1 MNDCT
6 GNRWI
11 NGSAIYHLY
20 PLGACG
26 APRHNDFSQPA
37 VPRLGQLFDWIGRW
51 RALGINALLI
61 GPIFESTAHG
71 YDSADLFRIDRRL
84 GDWALF
90 QRFAQALKAAG
101 IRLLLDG
108 VFHHVGRDFW
118 AFRDVRE
125 KKRDSPYC
133 GWFSGLRF
141 DRQNRYGDGFTYDA
155 WNGCDDLVKLNL
167 RHPDVRAHL
176 FSALETWVR
185 DFDLSGLR
193 LDAADAIDLRFLSE
207 LAQLCRSLRPDFFLM
222 GEVVHG
228 DYRRWANREQLDSTT
243 NYECFK
249 GLYSSFNDRNFFEI
263 AYSLR
268 RQFGEQG
275 IYARL
280 PLYSF
285 ADNHDVDRV
294 ASLLRDR
301 AHLYPLYLL
310 LFTMPG
316 VPSIYYGSE
325 WGIQGRRT
333 REGDAAL
340 RPALP
345 QLDEAAIRQLPEP
358 DLEDALR
365 RLIRLRLA
373 SRALCEG
380 DYREECVRPE
390 QLAFSR
396 TCGGESLLVLINAA
410 PAPAAIQL
418 PAPWRRGMLVD
429 LLDEGRPVCRD
440 QAQGVIAPANW
451 GRVLRRA

>member
-1 MNDCT
+1 MGDRA
-6 GNRWI
+6 GSRWI
-11 NGSAIYHLY
+11 DSSTIYHLY

-26 APRHNDFSQPA
+26 APRLNDFGRP
-37 VPRLGQLFDWIGRW
+37 PEHRLDRLFGWIGRW
-51 RALGINALLI
+51 RALGVDALLI

-71 YDSADLFRIDRRL
+71 YDTADLFRIDRRL

-90 QRFAQALKAAG
+90 QRLASELRAAG

-118 AFRDVRE
+118 AFRDVLE
-125 KKRDSPYC
+125 KKGASPYC

-141 DRQNRYGDGFTYDA
+141 DRQNRHGDGFVYDT

-167 RHPDVRAHL
+167 GHPDVRAHL
-176 FSALETWVR
+176 FSAVEAWMR
-185 DFDLSGLR
+185 DFDISGLR
-193 LDAADAIDLRFLSE
+193 LDAADAIDLGFLSA
-207 LAQLCRSLRPDFFLM
+207 LARFCRDRRPDFFLM

-228 DYRRWANREQLDSTT
+228 DYRRWANGDRLDSTT

-325 WGIQGRRT
+325 WGLQGRRT

-345 QLDEAAIRQLPEP
+345 DLDEAAIRRLPEP
-358 DLEDALR
+358 DLENALR
-365 RLIRLRLA
+365 RFIRLRRS
-373 SRALCEG
+373 SRALCGG
-380 DYREECVRPE
+380 DYREELVRPE

-396 TCGGESLLVLINAA
+396 SCGDESLLVLINAA
-410 PAPAAIQL
+410 STPATVEL
-418 PAPWRRGMLVD
+418 PASWRQGLLVD
-429 LLDEGRPVCRD
+429 LLDEGRSVRCEEH
-440 QAQGVIAPANW
+440 AVSVPANF

>member
-1 MNDCT
+1 MTDST
-6 GNRWI
+6 DRRWI
-11 NGSAIYHLY
+11 SDSAIYHLY

-26 APRHNDFSQPA
+26 APRQNDFGRPTE
-37 VPRLGQLFDWIGRW
+37 PRLEGLFGWIDRW
-51 RALGINALLI
+51 RALGVSALLI
-61 GPIFESTAHG
+61 GPVFESTAHG
-71 YDSADLFRIDRRL
+71 YDTADFFRIDRRL

-118 AFRDVRE
+118 AFRDVRAR
-125 KKRDSPYC
+125 KGASPYC

-141 DRQNRYGDGFTYDA
+141 DRQNRYGDGFVYDT
-155 WNGCDDLVKLNL
+155 WNGCDDLVKLDL
-167 RHPDVRAHL
+167 SHPEVRAHL
-176 FSALETWVR
+176 FSAVEAWMR
-185 DFDLSGLR
+185 DFDISGLR
-193 LDAADAIDLRFLSE
+193 LDAADAIDLGFLSE
-207 LAQLCRSLRPDFFLM
+207 LARFCRGRRADFFLM

-228 DYRRWANREQLDSTT
+228 DYRRWAGGERLDSTT

-249 GLYSSFNDRNFFEI
+249 GLYSSFNDGNFFEI

-275 IYARL
+275 IYAGL
-280 PLYSF
+280 PLYAF

-294 ASLLRDR
+294 ASQLRER

-325 WGIQGRRT
+325 WGMQGMRT

-340 RPALP
+340 RPPLP
-345 QLDEAAIRQLPEP
+345 APCEAAIRQLPEP
-358 DLEDALR
+358 DLEGALR
-365 RLIRLRLA
+365 RFIHLRR
-373 SRALCEG
+373 SSPALCKG
-380 DYREECVRPE
+380 DYREVLVRP
-390 QLAFSR
+390 QQFAFSR
-396 TCGGESLLVLINAA
+396 TCGGESLLVVINAA
-410 PAPAAIQL
+410 PRAASVEL
-418 PAPWRRGMLVD
+418 PDPWRQGRLID
-429 LLDEGRPVCRD
+429 LLDQGQCARRD
-440 QAQGVIAPANW
+440 GDRALVVPANW